1 METDRIKKIM
11 DKQYQ
16 EIEVPVDLEAR
27 LSATIDRLAAE
38 ESQVVAERPVRRI
51 PLWKALAVAA
61 SVAII
66 ITLSVSL
73 PLHDRPVYIADT
85 FTNVK
90 DAYQETEEVLQYVSS
105 LMNKGVNKVS
115 ETHKNISTINTVNKY
130 IKIK

>member
-61 SVAII
+61 SVAI
-66 ITLSVSL
+66 
-73 PLHDRPVYIADT
+73 
-85 FTNVK
+85 
-90 DAYQETEEVLQYVSS
+90 
-105 LMNKGVNKVS
+105 
-115 ETHKNISTINTVNKY
+115 
-130 IKIK
+130 